1 MDAPD
6 TTFDRDRGLLNTPP
20 SPPMRVDRHSE
31 AISGPAM
38 GGSLVNLVDNT
49 TGDVRDGSPASPG
62 RNDLGDSATD
72 RHRLSPPCGARAA
85 VPSQMAPNSGAVFR
99 KEGRDMIPYRDM
111 MHYDDDTLGV
121 PLQMATDRDLRLQV
135 MTTDGHVDRGRR
147 STVTFDRRTDS
158 VFRDSATVNDTGLM
172 SSNIDGGYL
181 SGNVGSFMS
190 PPIAQKHTRGG

>member
-85 VPSQMAPNSGAVFR
+85 VPLH
-99 KEGRDMIPYRDM
+99 DY
-111 MHYDDDTLGV
+111 
-121 PLQMATDRDLRLQV
+121 
-135 MTTDGHVDRGRR
+135 GRR
-147 STVTFDRRTDS
+147 SGVVGIALISWRL
-158 VFRDSATVNDTGLM
+158 TVN
-172 SSNIDGGYL
+172 
-181 SGNVGSFMS
+181 V
-190 PPIAQKHTRGG
+190 AA

>member
-1 MDAPD
+1 MDTPD

-49 TGDVRDGSPASPG
+49 TGDARDGSPASPG

-85 VPSQMAPNSGAVFR
+85 VPSHMC
-99 KEGRDMIPYRDM
+99 
-111 MHYDDDTLGV
+111 LG
-121 PLQMATDRDLRLQV
+121 PTKDWGPTKTANYFFQDQL
-135 MTTDGHVDRGRR
+135 VDRPL
-147 STVTFDRRTDS
+147 V
-158 VFRDSATVNDTGLM
+158 
-172 SSNIDGGYL
+172 
-181 SGNVGSFMS
+181 
-190 PPIAQKHTRGG
+190 

>member
-49 TGDVRDGSPASPG
+49 TADARDGSPASPG

-72 RHRLSPPCGARAA
+72 RNRLSPPCGARDG
-85 VPSQMAPNSGAVFR
+85 APLHMDICKYIINQC
-99 KEGRDMIPYRDM
+99 Y
-111 MHYDDDTLGV
+111 
-121 PLQMATDRDLRLQV
+121 
-135 MTTDGHVDRGRR
+135 
-147 STVTFDRRTDS
+147 
-158 VFRDSATVNDTGLM
+158 
-172 SSNIDGGYL
+172 
-181 SGNVGSFMS
+181 
-190 PPIAQKHTRGG
+190 

>member
-72 RHRLSPPCGARAA
+72 RHRLSPPCGARTA
-85 VPSQMAPNSGAVFR
+85 VPSHF
-99 KEGRDMIPYRDM
+99 
-111 MHYDDDTLGV
+111 
-121 PLQMATDRDLRLQV
+121 
-135 MTTDGHVDRGRR
+135 
-147 STVTFDRRTDS
+147 
-158 VFRDSATVNDTGLM
+158 
-172 SSNIDGGYL
+172 
-181 SGNVGSFMS
+181 NVYAG
-190 PPIAQKHTRGG
+190 